1 MNENEIEKKLIEH
14 IKLQGGII
22 TPLGKLSFTSSD
34 RIGQGG
40 NGVVYL
46 ATINGK
52 KIAIKFLISNS
63 KRKYSRFKSEYFN
76 TNYVRNDLKNIIN
89 MIYYGEFEVQDGKKI
104 PYIIMN
110 YYSKNLKEF
119 RKKNNEIKE
128 NEFLA
133 LAKFFLST
141 LNLVHRK
148 GIIHRDIKPENI
160 LVDDEN
166 FVLSDF
172 GIAHYDK
179 DDFPIDNKTKQGERL
194 ANIEFSAPE
203 QINNQYKVTQTA
215 DIYSMAQVMYWFVFG
230 TVNRGTGAE
239 NISQR
244 YNWDNAH
251 IFDTII
257 ARCLRNNPSERF
269 QSIDEIIKF
278 YSSEKNKKKEID
290 PFDDMYLFHDAIL
303 SIFPEFYNHAY
314 VITKKEDMCKLFNS
328 IFSHKYNNSIEF
340 NTGKTNSSINS
351 IIKLENNDFLM
362 GIQQMN
368 IHKIWGLLTDDV
380 YDDILLLELDKSLPY
395 IINDKEHYEVAV
407 IENDIIPCNTIECGY
422 IRYKDKIS
430 KVSDLDIQLRCIGN
444 NYRIIAIAPFHSCT
458 IIEKNDK
465 FLEELQKIEVL
476 SSKDIYELKEKIHR
490 NRTYDVYTRL

>member
-104 PYIIMN
+104 PYIVMN

-340 NTGKTNSSINS
+340 NTGKTNSSIN
-351 IIKLENNDFLM
+351 
-362 GIQQMN
+362 
-368 IHKIWGLLTDDV
+368 
-380 YDDILLLELDKSLPY
+380 
-395 IINDKEHYEVAV
+395 
-407 IENDIIPCNTIECGY
+407 
-422 IRYKDKIS
+422 
-430 KVSDLDIQLRCIGN
+430 
-444 NYRIIAIAPFHSCT
+444 
-458 IIEKNDK
+458 
-465 FLEELQKIEVL
+465 
-476 SSKDIYELKEKIHR
+476 
-490 NRTYDVYTRL
+490 

>member
-1 MNENEIEKKLIEH
+1 M
-14 IKLQGGII
+14 
-22 TPLGKLSFTSSD
+22 
-34 RIGQGG
+34 
-40 NGVVYL
+40 VWYYL

-179 DDFPIDNKTKQGERL
+179 DDFPIG
-194 ANIEFSAPE
+194 
-203 QINNQYKVTQTA
+203 
-215 DIYSMAQVMYWFVFG
+215 
-230 TVNRGTGAE
+230 
-239 NISQR
+239 
-244 YNWDNAH
+244 
-251 IFDTII
+251 
-257 ARCLRNNPSERF
+257 
-269 QSIDEIIKF
+269 
-278 YSSEKNKKKEID
+278 
-290 PFDDMYLFHDAIL
+290 
-303 SIFPEFYNHAY
+303 
-314 VITKKEDMCKLFNS
+314 
-328 IFSHKYNNSIEF
+328 
-340 NTGKTNSSINS
+340 
-351 IIKLENNDFLM
+351 
-362 GIQQMN
+362 
-368 IHKIWGLLTDDV
+368 
-380 YDDILLLELDKSLPY
+380 
-395 IINDKEHYEVAV
+395 
-407 IENDIIPCNTIECGY
+407 
-422 IRYKDKIS
+422 
-430 KVSDLDIQLRCIGN
+430 
-444 NYRIIAIAPFHSCT
+444 
-458 IIEKNDK
+458 
-465 FLEELQKIEVL
+465 
-476 SSKDIYELKEKIHR
+476 
-490 NRTYDVYTRL
+490 